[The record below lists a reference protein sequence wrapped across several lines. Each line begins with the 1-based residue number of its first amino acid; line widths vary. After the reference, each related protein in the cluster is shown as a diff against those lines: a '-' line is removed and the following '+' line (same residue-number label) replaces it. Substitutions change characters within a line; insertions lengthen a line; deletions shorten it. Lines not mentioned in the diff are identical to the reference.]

1 MTWCVFRLS
10 AFSKSVFL
18 KCSGGFSRK
27 FVTAQEIR
35 TFQERGVVCLRGVFG
50 EWVEKLKKG
59 IATNHASP
67 SEFSEWLKSEDSQ
80 TFYFNDYFNWRK
92 IPEFEE
98 FVLASPAAEVA
109 GKLMK
114 SEFAVFYHEHV
125 FTKDPGTNRATPWHH
140 DQSYYPVDGW
150 KNCSF
155 WLPVTPVS
163 KESCLEFVGG
173 SHKWGKWFFPTKFAS
188 LKHYSY
194 VDFHTCTEKTFENT
208 PDIDAE
214 PEKYELLSWDLEPGD
229 CIAFHMRTLHG
240 AKQSTD
246 TAGRQVVATRWLGED
261 ATFATR
267 PWETSPS
274 YTGGLMPGYPFPA
287 SDAFPVVWRSKH

>member
-1 MTWCVFRLS
+1 MYKNVCRFRLHSAPACAPLNMTWCVFRLS

-114 SEFAVFYHEHV
+114 SE
-125 FTKDPGTNRATPWHH
+125 
-140 DQSYYPVDGW
+140 
-150 KNCSF
+150 
-155 WLPVTPVS
+155 VTTTFIYIDIYMPR
-163 KESCLEFVGG
+163 LIIIAG
-173 SHKWGKWFFPTKFAS
+173 
-188 LKHYSY
+188 LK
-194 VDFHTCTEKTFENT
+194 
-208 PDIDAE
+208 P
-214 PEKYELLSWDLEPGD
+214 ELLNNRNLNL
-229 CIAFHMRTLHG
+229 CI
-240 AKQSTD
+240 
-246 TAGRQVVATRWLGED
+246 
-261 ATFATR
+261 
-267 PWETSPS
+267 
-274 YTGGLMPGYPFPA
+274 YC
-287 SDAFPVVWRSKH
+287 